1 MGGRSA
7 ATDRHPGAGILCA
20 QRLAPRPGPH
30 PAPAGKRGVAGP
42 ARRPGPPGRAP
53 LCPGRQPGGPAGPAE
68 VGAGLVR
75 MRSAGVQ
82 CRGLVSWD
90 HSTTITVEHFSKG
103 ASVLKMHRMVA
114 EGSPP
119 SDLVQRLVLASA
131 ADLPAPQLLR
141 WLAIAF
147 LGASPDPEAGT
158 PSTLDML
165 AALLAGVSDAGARGM
180 DPGRHAALALTLDRG
195 AGRPAQALQHYER
208 AFLLTQGGGVSSGA
222 ASGRGS
228 AGSPG
233 SAQLAPA
240 LAVLH
245 ALAAHRAGDARRA
258 QRAVDAALHAA
269 PAAPGLWLALAA
281 GLAREGRG
289 IVAARCALRAAVA
302 GGPRATRPW
311 DALALLLAAAGRPD
325 LADISV
331 HSRQHLAA
339 TGGGF
344 QGLEAELLG
353 ELRRMQ
359 EGS

>member
-1 MGGRSA
+1 MLTLLPSA
-7 ATDRHPGAGILCA
+7 ANRPPNLAPPTPCRAAAA
-20 QRLAPRPGPH
+20 QRLIDTLELESFAPSASH
-30 PAPAGKRGVAGP
+30 PAPDPTLHQLESAVLQGL
-42 ARRPGPPGRAP
+42 PGALAP
-53 LCPGRQPGGPAGPAE
+53 LAE
-68 VGAGLVR
+68 RRCALGDSRGALLVL
-75 MRSAGVQ
+75 Q
-82 CRGLVSWD
+82 
-90 HSTTITVEHFSKG
+90 
-103 ASVLKMHRMVA
+103 RMVA

>member
-1 MGGRSA
+1 
-7 ATDRHPGAGILCA
+7 
-20 QRLAPRPGPH
+20 
-30 PAPAGKRGVAGP
+30 
-42 ARRPGPPGRAP
+42 
-53 LCPGRQPGGPAGPAE
+53 
-68 VGAGLVR
+68 
-75 MRSAGVQ
+75 
-82 CRGLVSWD
+82 
-90 HSTTITVEHFSKG
+90 
-103 ASVLKMHRMVA
+103 MVA

-165 AALLAGVSDAGARGM
+165 AALLAG
-180 DPGRHAALALTLDRG
+180 
-195 AGRPAQALQHYER
+195 HYER

-245 ALAAHRAGDARRA
+245 ALAAYRAGDARRA